1 MKLEVIML
9 KKLLLNLIL
18 VGSLVPLAG
27 KAMEEE
33 SNMHSQKPK
42 QESKQPELTVSN
54 FLIMAASSAI
64 LIPPVY
70 YAANFIHELGH
81 KYVGELLTEAKGDL
95 HWDWNKTPY
104 VAFPSAAFKTPFSKL
119 LMCIA
124 GPAAGIA
131 SAYSLKKIADK
142 YFKNNITISSILYT
156 VALVTSGAQAITLI
170 PRTDEFGSSDGYK
183 IVQNIKELL
192 SKKQ

>member
-1 MKLEVIML
+1 ML

-33 SNMHSQKPK
+33 SNMHSQKPG
-42 QESKQPELTVSN
+42 QESKQLELTLSN
-54 FLIMAASSAI
+54 LLIMTTGTVI
-64 LIPPVY
+64 LLPPIF
-70 YAANFIHELGH
+70 YAANFVHELGH
-81 KYVGELLTEAKGDL
+81 KYVGELLTGVKGDL
-95 HWDWNKTPY
+95 HWEWNGTPY
-104 VAFPSAAFKTPFSKL
+104 VAFPSAAFKGPFSRL
-119 LMCIA
+119 LKNIA

-131 SAYSLKKIADK
+131 TGYSLKKIADK

-156 VALVTSGAQAITLI
+156 VALVTSGAQATTLI
-170 PRTDEFGSSDGYK
+170 PSTDEFGSSDGYK

-192 SKKQ
+192 GKKQ